1 MKLSVVIVNYNV
13 SHYLLQC
20 VDSLSHALRGTDSEV
35 IVVDNHSRDNSVTL
49 LRQYHPEVRIVENL
63 HNLGFA
69 KANNIAIRQ
78 SCGEYVLLLNPD
90 TIVSESVVEGVISF
104 LDSHPEAGS
113 AGVRML
119 NADGTVAPESRRG
132 VPTPMTAFYK
142 LSGLCGMFPNSRR
155 FGRYYLGHLPWDSP
169 QQIEVVSG
177 AFCMLR
183 TSVLKK
189 VGLLDED
196 YFMYGE
202 DLDLSYR
209 ILKSGATN
217 WYVPETILHYKGEST
232 HKSSF
237 RYVHVFYQA
246 MHIFFRK
253 HFSHLGLFISIPI
266 KTAIIVKAS
275 SALLLMLTER
285 MRMSLGFARRN
296 NGLTAGPM
304 LFVGSDSM
312 VATCREISNKHG
324 LEATLCICSSL
335 NEVSSYV
342 DRLSD
347 ETGKALTVV
356 FDPEKFDYGSM
367 LSFVS
372 DNHMRNISLGVFQP
386 STSSI
391 ITQSEI
397 IR

>member
-78 SCGEYVLLLNPD
+78 SRGEYVLLLNPD
-90 TIVSESVVEGVISF
+90 TIVSESVVKGVISF

-202 DLDLSYR
+202 DIDLSYR

-335 NEVSSYV
+335 SEVSSYV

>member
-90 TIVSESVVEGVISF
+90 TIVSESVVKGVISF
-104 LDSHPEAGS
+104 LDSHPDAGS

-202 DLDLSYR
+202 DIDLSYR

>member
-78 SCGEYVLLLNPD
+78 SRGEYVLLLNPD
-90 TIVSESVVEGVISF
+90 TIVSESVVKGVISF

-202 DLDLSYR
+202 DIDLSYR

-285 MRMSLGFARRN
+285 MRLSLGFARRN

-304 LFVGSDSM
+304 LCVGSDSM

-324 LEATLCICSSL
+324 LEATLCVCSDL
-335 NEVSSYV
+335 GEVSSYV

-347 ETGKALTVV
+347 ESGKALTVV

>member
-1 MKLSVVIVNYNV
+1 
-13 SHYLLQC
+13 
-20 VDSLSHALRGTDSEV
+20 
-35 IVVDNHSRDNSVTL
+35 
-49 LRQYHPEVRIVENL
+49 
-63 HNLGFA
+63 
-69 KANNIAIRQ
+69 
-78 SCGEYVLLLNPD
+78 
-90 TIVSESVVEGVISF
+90 
-104 LDSHPEAGS
+104 
-113 AGVRML
+113 
-119 NADGTVAPESRRG
+119 
-132 VPTPMTAFYK
+132 
-142 LSGLCGMFPNSRR
+142 MFPNSRR

-202 DLDLSYR
+202 DIDLSYR

-304 LFVGSDSM
+304 LCVGSDSM

>member
-78 SCGEYVLLLNPD
+78 SRGEYVLLLNPD
-90 TIVSESVVEGVISF
+90 TIVSESVVKGVISF
-104 LDSHPEAGS
+104 LDSHPDAGS

-202 DLDLSYR
+202 DIDLSYR

-296 NGLTAGPM
+296 NGLTAGPI
-304 LFVGSDSM
+304 LCVGSDSM

>member
-78 SCGEYVLLLNPD
+78 SRGEYVLLLNPD
-90 TIVSESVVEGVISF
+90 TIVSESVVKGVISF

-202 DLDLSYR
+202 DIDLSYR

-285 MRMSLGFARRN
+285 MRLSLGFARRN

-304 LFVGSDSM
+304 LCVGSDSM

-335 NEVSSYV
+335 SEVSSYV

>member
-78 SCGEYVLLLNPD
+78 SRGEYVLLLNPD
-90 TIVSESVVEGVISF
+90 TIVSESVVKGVISF

-202 DLDLSYR
+202 DIDLSYR

-285 MRMSLGFARRN
+285 MRLSLGFARRN

-304 LFVGSDSM
+304 LCVGSDSM

-386 STSSI
+386 STYSI

>member
-78 SCGEYVLLLNPD
+78 SRGEYVLLLNPD
-90 TIVSESVVEGVISF
+90 TIVSESVVKGVISF
-104 LDSHPEAGS
+104 LDSHPDAGS

-202 DLDLSYR
+202 DIDLSYR

-304 LFVGSDSM
+304 LCVGSDSM

-324 LEATLCICSSL
+324 LEATLCVCSDL
-335 NEVSSYV
+335 GEVSSYV

-347 ETGKALTVV
+347 ESGKALTVV

>member
-78 SCGEYVLLLNPD
+78 SRGEYVLLLNPD
-90 TIVSESVVEGVISF
+90 TIVSESVVKGVISF

-202 DLDLSYR
+202 DIDLSYR

-347 ETGKALTVV
+347 ESGKALTVV

>member
-78 SCGEYVLLLNPD
+78 SRGEYVLLLNPD
-90 TIVSESVVEGVISF
+90 TIVSESVVKGVISF

-202 DLDLSYR
+202 DIDLSYR

-232 HKSSF
+232 HKS
-237 RYVHVFYQA
+237 
-246 MHIFFRK
+246 
-253 HFSHLGLFISIPI
+253 
-266 KTAIIVKAS
+266 
-275 SALLLMLTER
+275 
-285 MRMSLGFARRN
+285 
-296 NGLTAGPM
+296 
-304 LFVGSDSM
+304 
-312 VATCREISNKHG
+312 
-324 LEATLCICSSL
+324 
-335 NEVSSYV
+335 
-342 DRLSD
+342 
-347 ETGKALTVV
+347 
-356 FDPEKFDYGSM
+356 
-367 LSFVS
+367 
-372 DNHMRNISLGVFQP
+372 
-386 STSSI
+386 
-391 ITQSEI
+391 
-397 IR
+397 